1 MRTAIYARIS
11 KDDQGEAEN
20 VEIQVDECQDYAA
33 GQGWQIA
40 EVFDQDN
47 DISAS
52 SGKHRPGYEA
62 LKASILAGEVECILV
77 TEMTR
82 LNRKLWYSIDLFRLA
97 ESTPLRRIATTD
109 GGGYDLSTK
118 QGIHNAIMAAID
130 AEKESMRLAE
140 RIQRKKRKQAKDGE
154 YNGGPR
160 PFGYDYI
167 PAVREGGKVI
177 EPGRLVPN
185 EREKGIANDAA
196 LRLLKG
202 RSIRSVVIELN
213 ETGRTR
219 GEGRVWWPTTLR
231 DVLNNPRIA
240 GFRSHNGKL
249 YPASWPAI
257 LDPDVWEDLQ
267 LALRAEGHSKG
278 PARSYLLTGRLFCGN
293 CGEPAPDGEPVN
305 PGAPLVGY
313 AGYDRSGATRRRY
326 YCLPA
331 DNRGMQ
337 RGCGKV
343 SRLAEP
349 LDFLVS
355 EAVLYRLEAPG
366 MAELLATAAEGQ
378 ETAELLERYRT
389 HKLKLDD
396 LVTDYASGLLNREQ
410 LAHAKSVVEEAMEQT
425 KAKLDR
431 LASTRAMAAIPV
443 DTSLREEWKAA
454 DVHWR
459 RQLIGLVVDKVIVH
473 PSRPG
478 GHRWPDPN
486 GDEWE
491 AELAKR
497 TDQQWRFD
505 PAAVEIRWK
514 V

>member
-1 MRTAIYARIS
+1 MQTAIYARIS

-20 VEIQVDECQDYAA
+20 VEIQVDECQEYAA
-33 GQGWQIA
+33 QQGWQVV

-52 SGKHRPGYEA
+52 SGKYRPGYEA

-109 GGGYDLSTK
+109 GGGYDLSTR
-118 QGIHNAIMAAID
+118 QGIHNAIMAAIE

-140 RIQRKKRKQAKDGE
+140 RIQRKKRKQAKDGV

-167 PAVREGGKVI
+167 PAVREGGKVV
-177 EPGRLVPN
+177 EPGRLVPD
-185 EREKGIANDAA
+185 EREAGIANDAA
-196 LRLLKG
+196 QWMLQG

-213 ETGRTR
+213 EAGRTR

-249 YPASWPAI
+249 YKASWPAI
-257 LDPDVWEDLQ
+257 VDADTWERLQ
-267 LALRAEGHSKG
+267 LVLRAEERFKS
-278 PARSYLLTGRLFCGN
+278 PARIYLLTGWVFCGN

-313 AGYDRSGATRRRY
+313 GSYDRSGVSYRRY

-331 DNRGMQ
+331 DNRGMK

-343 SRLAEP
+343 SRLADP
-349 LDFLVS
+349 VDLLVS
-355 EAVLYRLEAPG
+355 EAVLDVLDSPRV
-366 MAELLATAAEGQ
+366 AELLATAAESQ
-378 ETAELLERYRT
+378 ETAELVERYRT

-396 LVTDYASGLLNREQ
+396 LVADYASGLLNREQ

-443 DTSLREEWKAA
+443 DTSLREVWKTA

-459 RQLIGLVVDKVIVH
+459 RQLIGLVVDKVILY

-478 GHRWPDPN
+478 GRRWPNPQ

-491 AELAKR
+491 AELAER
-497 TDQQWRFD
+497 IDQQWRFD